1 MPGYKVIV
9 DHPNLGEESSLFIHG
24 LGTFKNHT
32 TTEVDLD
39 QVRRFR
45 AAHSTVEVVHDEKG
59 RATHTPSRGPSPADI
74 NVYGVTFEKIDG
86 SGDDKSTGEGDN

>member
-32 TTEVDLD
+32 TTEVDLE

-45 AAHSTVEVVHDEKG
+45 AAHSVVDLEYDEEG
-59 RATHTPSRGPSPADI
+59 HATHKPMRGPSPADLD
-74 NVYGVTFEKIDG
+74 VYGVTFEKIEDTEP
-86 SGDDKSTGEGDN
+86 STGEGDNQ